1 MADQNN
7 ATSSDKKPT
16 TKDDKPLQKEKVDV
30 SVQPKK
36 GEPGAKEYA
45 DKVRK
50 SLEGDVKKS
59 LEGAKEGGSKKQLD
73 AAEKTTQDAGKKIDP
88 QKIERVKVKVEGEVD
103 GDKVKRETTVKPGGG

>member
-1 MADQNN
+1 MSDQRN
-7 ATSSDKKPT
+7 ATSSDKKPST
-16 TKDDKPLQKEKVDV
+16 DEKPLQKEKVDV

-59 LEGAKEGGSKKQLD
+59 LEGAKEGGAKKQLD
-73 AAEKTTQDAGKKIDP
+73 AAEKTAQDAGKKIDP

-103 GDKVKRETTVKPGGG
+103 GQRVKKETTVKPGGG